1 MPVTVHRDAVMA
13 WVAAYEE
20 AWRASDT
27 AAVERLFTPDATY
40 LRSPY
45 DEEPLRGHDAIRGFW
60 TADEGATFT
69 VTAEPVATEGHDAVV
84 RLEVRYLAPE
94 EQEYRDLWVLR
105 FAPDGRVEHFEEWP
119 YWPGRSFTASDG
131 S

>member
-1 MPVTVHRDAVMA
+1 MAGNRERVMS
-13 WVAAYEE
+13 WVAAYER
-20 AWRASDT
+20 AWRASDPS
-27 AAVERLFTPDATY
+27 AVADLFTEDATY

-45 DEEPLRGHDAIRGFW
+45 DEDPLRGHDAIRGFW

-69 VTAEPVATEGHDAVV
+69 VAAEPVAVEGDSAVV
-84 RLEVRYLAPE
+84 RLEVRYTGSE

-105 FAPDGRVEHFEEWP
+105 FAPDGRVEHFEEWA
-119 YWPGRSFTASDG
+119 YWPGRSYTAQAPDG

>member
-1 MPVTVHRDAVMA
+1 MTESRESVMS

-20 AWRASDT
+20 AWRAGDLD
-27 AAVERLFTPDATY
+27 AVGRLFTEGARY

-45 DEEPLRGHDAIRGFW
+45 DDDPLVGLDAIRGFW
-60 TADEGATFT
+60 RADEGASFT
-69 VTAEPVATEGHDAVV
+69 VSADPVAVDGRDAVV
-84 RLEVRYLAPE
+84 RLEVRYTGSE

-105 FAPDGRVEHFEEWP
+105 FASDGRVEHFEEWA
-119 YWPGRSFTASDG
+119 YWPGRSYTAQAPDG